1 MRKFLAMA
9 ALAAT
14 AGMALVAC
22 GDDDDEAQAA
32 AFDLVQPASGTP
44 TLSGPTSLKAGTV
57 AITFKNT
64 GQAPADLQLVS
75 VEGDHSAEEVQAV
88 VNNDEEDSTI
98 PDWITAEGG
107 VGTVAP
113 GQSQT
118 ATHAL
123 GSGKYYAVGT
133 VETEDEE
140 ADGPLVPPVAFEVT
154 GSGKGSLP
162 KADATVTAKEY
173 SFEVEDLKAGSHT
186 LKFDN
191 AGEQLHHI
199 IAAPMVDGATLE
211 QVQAFFESEE
221 ARPPPLDF
229 EAGLGTAVIDKDRAL
244 VTTFDFKPGKWAFI
258 CFMTDRAGG
267 APHAMQ
273 GMLQE
278 VNIAS

>member
-14 AGMALVAC
+14 AGIALVAC

-32 AFDLVQPASGTP
+32 SFDLVQPASGTP

-88 VNNDEEDSTI
+88 VNSDEEESTI
-98 PDWITAEGG
+98 PDWIFAEGG

-118 ATHAL
+118 ATVAL

-173 SFEVEDLKAGSHT
+173 SFEVDGLKAGSHT

-191 AGEQLHHI
+191 AGEQLHHL
-199 IAAPMVDGATLE
+199 IAAPMMDGATIE

-221 ARPPPLDF
+221 EPRASRPSTSRPASAPP
-229 EAGLGTAVIDKDRAL
+229 
-244 VTTFDFKPGKWAFI
+244 
-258 CFMTDRAGG
+258 
-267 APHAMQ
+267 
-273 GMLQE
+273 
-278 VNIAS
+278 

>member
-1 MRKFLAMA
+1 MRKILAMA

-14 AGMALVAC
+14 AGIALVAC

-32 AFDLVQPASGTP
+32 SFEMVQPASGAP

-57 AITFKNT
+57 AVTFKNT

-75 VEGDHSAEEVQAV
+75 VEGDHSTEEVLAV
-88 VNNDEEDSTI
+88 VNNNEEDSKI
-98 PDWITAEGG
+98 PDWIAAEGG

-118 ATHAL
+118 ATVAL
-123 GSGKYYAVGT
+123 GSGKFYAIGS

-140 ADGPLVPPVAFEVT
+140 AEDAPSPAPVAFEVT

-173 SFEVEDLKAGSHT
+173 SFDVKGLKAGSHT
-186 LKFDN
+186 LKFEN
-191 AGEQLHHI
+191 GGEQLHHL
-199 IAAPMVDGATLE
+199 IAAPMVEGATID
-211 QVQAFFESEE
+211 QVKEFFNTEE
-221 ARPPPLDF
+221 GQPPLDF
-229 EAGLGTAVIDKDRAL
+229 EAGIGTAVIDKDRGL
-244 VTTFDFKPGKWAFI
+244 VTTMDFKPGKWAFV

-273 GMLQE
+273 GMIQE
-278 VNIAS
+278 VNIG